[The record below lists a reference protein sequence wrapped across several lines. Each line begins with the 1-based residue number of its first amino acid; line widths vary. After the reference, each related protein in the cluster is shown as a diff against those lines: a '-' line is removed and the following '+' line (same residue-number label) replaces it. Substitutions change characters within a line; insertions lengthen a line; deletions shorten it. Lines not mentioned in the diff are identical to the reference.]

1 MSFHHFRSLG
11 EVNARAAVHRAAE
24 RLSPGGQ
31 RGTFGHDLVNLLVLL
46 RRLPRR
52 LRRLL
57 GR

>member
-11 EVNARAAVHRAAE
+11 EVNARAAVHRAKE
-24 RLSPGGQ
+24 RLGP
-31 RGTFGHDLVNLLVLL
+31 RGRRRTFGHDLVNLLILL